1 MGTIGAAIC
10 WDVPWVALMMV
21 KLEGDYFFRFS
32 PYLGLGSLIDKSSF
46 MSISEG
52 HVQSGNSCLPCLPC
66 LPHISL
72 CYLLIPTSPST
83 SRCVALLIASLRS
96 RSRLSNYWEYRYA
109 TAGRRGPASRP
120 HRWLRK
126 IDRPRGRRPALS
138 PGKGRAHQRNTAAG
152 ECDSPKA

>member
-1 MGTIGAAIC
+1 
-10 WDVPWVALMMV
+10 MMI
-21 KLEGDYFFRFS
+21 LQS
-32 PYLGLGSLIDKSSF
+32 LGKSSAERRSSF

-52 HVQSGNSCLPCLPC
+52 HVRSAKSCLPCLPC

-72 CYLLIPTSPST
+72 SYLLIPTDPTT

-96 RSRLSNYWEYRYA
+96 RSQLSNYWEYRYA

-120 HRWLRK
+120 HRWSRK

-138 PGKGRAHQRNTAAG
+138 PGKGRAHQRNTAAV